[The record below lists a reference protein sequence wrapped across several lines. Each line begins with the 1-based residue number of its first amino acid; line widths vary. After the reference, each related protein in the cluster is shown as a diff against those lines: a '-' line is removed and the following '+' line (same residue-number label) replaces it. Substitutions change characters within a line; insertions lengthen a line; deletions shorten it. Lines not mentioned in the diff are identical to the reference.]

1 MAVTWQTWSD
11 DLPSRAAGEG
21 RPVLL
26 VLVAEWAAACG
37 EPLERLLSQHEV
49 ATLIDEVSVPVRVE
63 GHEDHDHTALA
74 RRHGLGAWPTL
85 ALLDGD
91 GAVLWSAVA
100 PAAAE
105 LAQALWDASRTLRGD
120 GGAAASASER
130 ADDPSD
136 AAAAND
142 DSNETAANDAEAAA
156 AVHEP
161 GALDGSIPPAIERSL
176 LSDFDSCHGG
186 FGTGQKFPHPE
197 TLDYAILGLAED
209 RDPRLREIVEKTLS
223 AMAAGDLRDP
233 LSGAF
238 FRCTEERDWRRP
250 HTEVVLST
258 NAGLAR
264 NYLEAGQLL
273 GRSDFLA
280 IGEAALEMAL
290 AELFDEDVGLFAEAL
305 DADPGYYAL
314 GEADRRTR
322 PGPGSRQRYVA
333 SANARM
339 VSALLKAGAVLHRG
353 DLSQRGADVAEQLL
367 RRLWQPG
374 KGMAHLVDD
383 RGNRRVGRLADH
395 AETARALLHVLQYR
409 SDRRF
414 MEPLLDLVDL
424 IATQHLLPTGELGD
438 PGASATTAPNQEA
451 ILDGAVACEVLL
463 RTALVLGRDD
473 LHQLAVSALKV
484 HADDFR
490 RYGYAMAAYG
500 RSVEL
505 VLHPPL
511 HVVVVGADDDGR
523 TAQLLE
529 AASAQYLP
537 SRVVQ
542 SIDPLIDIE
551 QLERLGLP
559 QGEEPA
565 VYIMT
570 RRWAVGPLTT
580 DEDLRDGLLSAK
592 SLRRVR

>member
-1 MAVTWQTWSD
+1 MSVTWQSWHD
-11 DLPSRAAGEG
+11 DLPGRAAGEG

-26 VLVAEWAAACG
+26 VLVADWSAACG
-37 EPLERLLSQHEV
+37 ESLEQLLSQHEV
-49 ATLIDEVSVPVRVE
+49 ATLIDEVSVPVRVDGLD
-63 GHEDHDHTALA
+63 GHQGTALA

-85 ALLDGD
+85 ALLDGE
-91 GAVLWSAVA
+91 GASLWSAVA
-100 PAAAE
+100 PEADE
-105 LAQALWDASRTLRGD
+105 LAQALWNASRSLRGD
-120 GGAAASASER
+120 GGAQPAAVER
-130 ADDPSD
+130 AEEPDEPSP
-136 AAAAND
+136 
-142 DSNETAANDAEAAA
+142 
-156 AVHEP
+156 VHEP
-161 GALDGSIPPAIERSL
+161 GALDESIPPAIERSL

-186 FGTGQKFPHPE
+186 FGSGQKFPHPE

-238 FRCTEERDWRRP
+238 FRCSEERDWRRP
-250 HTEVVLST
+250 HTEVGLST

-273 GRSDFLA
+273 DRSDYLA
-280 IGEAALEMAL
+280 IGEAALEML
-290 AELFDEDVGLFAEAL
+290 QAELFDENVGLFAEAL

-314 GEADRRTR
+314 GEAERRTR

-339 VSALLKAGAVLHRG
+339 VSALLKAGAVLGRD

-367 RRLWQPG
+367 RRLWHPG

-383 RGNRRVGRLADH
+383 QGHRRVGRLADH

-409 SDRRF
+409 ADRRF

-424 IATQHLLPTGELGD
+424 IASQHLLPTGELGD
-438 PGASATTAPNQEA
+438 PGAQTTTVPSQEA

-463 RTALVLGRDD
+463 RTALVLGRED
-473 LHQLAVSALKV
+473 LHQLAVSALEV

-511 HVVVVGADDDGR
+511 HVVVVGADEDAR
-523 TAQLLE
+523 SVELLD
-529 AASAQYLP
+529 AASAHYLP

-542 SIDPLIDIE
+542 SIDPAIDIE

-559 QGEEPA
+559 SGEEPA

-580 DEDLRDGLLSAK
+580 DEDLQNGLLTAK
-592 SLRRVR
+592 TLRQAR

>member
-1 MAVTWQTWSD
+1 MAVTWQSWHD

-26 VLVAEWAAACG
+26 VLVADWSAACG
-37 EPLERLLSQHEV
+37 DPLERLLSQHEV
-49 ATLIDEVSVPVRVE
+49 ATLIDEVSVPVRVD
-63 GHEDHDHTALA
+63 GHDDDENTALA

-85 ALLDGD
+85 ALLDGE

-100 PAAAE
+100 PEADE
-105 LAQALWDASRTLRGD
+105 LAQALWNASRTLRGD
-120 GGAAASASER
+120 GGAAAAHPER
-130 ADDPSD
+130 GDDAHD
-136 AAAAND
+136 VDEAHEAHEAH
-142 DSNETAANDAEAAA
+142 EAAEP
-156 AVHEP
+156 VHEP
-161 GALDGSIPPAIERSL
+161 GALDESIPPAIARSL

-223 AMAAGDLRDP
+223 AMAGGDLRDS

-238 FRCTEERDWRRP
+238 FRCTAERDWRGP
-250 HTEVVLST
+250 HTEIGLST

-273 GRSDFLA
+273 DRSDFLV
-280 IGEAALEMAL
+280 IGEAALKMAL

-314 GEADRRTR
+314 GEAERRTR
-322 PGPGSRQRYVA
+322 PGPGSRQRYVG

-339 VSALLKAGAVLHRG
+339 VSALLKAGAVLGRE

-383 RGNRRVGRLADH
+383 QGHRRVGRLADH

-409 SDRRF
+409 ADRRF
-414 MEPLLDLVDL
+414 MEPLLDLVEL
-424 IATQHLLPTGELGD
+424 IAAQHLLPTGELGD
-438 PGASATTAPNQEA
+438 PGAQTTTVPSQEA

-463 RTALVLGRDD
+463 RTALVMGRDD
-473 LHQLAVSALKV
+473 LHQLAVSALEV

-511 HVVVVGADDDGR
+511 HVVVVGADEDAR
-523 TAQLLE
+523 SAELLD
-529 AASAQYLP
+529 AASALYLP

-542 SIDPLIDIE
+542 SVDPTIDVE

-559 QGEEPA
+559 PGEDPA

-580 DEDLRDGLLSAK
+580 DQDLQDGLLKAK
-592 SLRRVR
+592 SLRQAR